1 VAYEVNYTDDFA
13 EWWEGLTVEQQE
25 AVDARVQVLEEFG
38 PALGRPT
45 VDRIHQS
52 AFQNMKEL
60 RCSSDGALRV
70 LFAFDP
76 RREAILL
83 LGGDKAGNW
92 DAWYDT
98 AVPRADEL
106 YAQYLRDLRREGVI
120 E

>member
-1 VAYEVNYTDDFA
+1 MPYEVNFTAEFG
-13 EWWEGLTVEQQE
+13 EWWETLTVEQQE
-25 AVDARVQVLEEFG
+25 DITARVELLEEYG
-38 PALGRPT
+38 PALPRPT
-45 VDRIHQS
+45 VDRISSS

-83 LGGDKAGNW
+83 LGGDKSGNW
-92 DAWYDT
+92 DAWYEEF
-98 AVPRADEL
+98 VPKADEL